1 MAVRPDGAFRDLPER
16 AVCSDGAF
24 RDLPDPCLP
33 PAAGARPDRAFWPD
47 VGGRPRRV
55 IFFVMVFIEVPFFV
69 ILSRFYI
76 QPGVSLTPNLCPYE
90 NSNSYS
96 FQITLWTAFIRWL
109 PYLPLKK
116 LFCFSFFVVISQ
128 NRLTLFLSLNS
139 GSTDQE
145 MHRLLFLY
153 EDLVRSGH

>member
-16 AVCSDGAF
+16 AVCSDGAFRDLPERAVPSDGAF

-69 ILSRFYI
+69 ILSCFY
-76 QPGVSLTPNLCPYE
+76 TNLV
-90 NSNSYS
+90 
-96 FQITLWTAFIRWL
+96 FHLL
-109 PYLPLKK
+109 PIYVPMKT
-116 LFCFSFFVVISQ
+116 VI
-128 NRLTLFLSLNS
+128 LTLF
-139 GSTDQE
+139 
-145 MHRLLFLY
+145 RLLFGPLLSVGCHTSHY
-153 EDLVRSGH
+153 RSFSVSLSLL